1 MSSEITCPE
10 CGALNHSRS
19 QTCRLCGAQLH
30 KDKPPGRRVQQ
41 KLLRRTDFIAAAKA
55 NQAATQKLVIVLFV
69 IAAILGYLIGWSIQL
84 SVGAIPVETNDPI
97 LFFSTWGVL
106 GSLVLLFVSLIWTWI
121 AFKRGDRIIMKMTG
135 AHIAK
140 YDQEPQLFNVV
151 EEMSLAAGIPKPLVY
166 IIETD
171 AMNAFAT
178 GMSPHRASLGVTRG
192 LLNNLTR
199 DELQGVIGHE
209 IGHIVNWDIRYATA
223 VSVLVG
229 LIVLVSDG
237 ILRGSIY
244 SGRRSRGISGG
255 SRNSNGAGIVIIIM
269 IVFAILAPLVARF
282 VQMAVSRQR
291 EFLADASSVRL
302 TRHPQGLISA
312 LEKLGA
318 ETVKFETANRAT
330 QHLFIVN
337 PFRNFSD
344 KVSSLMATHP
354 PLDKRINRLR
364 NLGDKKFD

>member
-1 MSSEITCPE
+1 VSSQITCPE
-10 CGALNHSRS
+10 CSALNSTHSK
-19 QTCRLCGAQLH
+19 TCRLCGALLQ
-30 KDKPPGRRVQQ
+30 KDKPAKRRILK
-41 KLLRRTDFIAAAKA
+41 KLLRRTDFMAAARA
-55 NQAATQKLVIVLFV
+55 NQRATQKLVAILFI
-69 IAAILGYLIGWSIQL
+69 IAAILGYLIGWSVQL
-84 SVGAIPVETNDPI
+84 SFNVIPVDASDPV
-97 LFFSTWGVL
+97 LFFSSWGLL
-106 GSLVLLFVSLIWTWI
+106 GSSALLFISFIWTWI
-121 AFKRGDRIIMKMTG
+121 AFKRGDRIVMKMTG

-140 YDQEPQLFNVV
+140 YDQEPLLFNVV
-151 EEMSLAAGIPKPLVY
+151 EEMSLAAGIPKPIIY

-209 IGHIVNWDIRYATA
+209 MGHIVNWDIRYATA
-223 VSVLVG
+223 VSVMVG

-244 SGRRSRGISGG
+244 GRHRPGRISGG
-255 SRNSNGAGIVIIIM
+255 SRNNNGAAIVIIIM
-269 IVFAILAPLVARF
+269 LVFALLAPLIARF

-318 ETVKFETANRAT
+318 ETVRFEEANRAT

-337 PFRNFSD
+337 PFRNFSE
-344 KVSSLMATHP
+344 KASSLMATHP
-354 PLDKRINRLR
+354 PLNKRIQRLR